1 MTTIALWQ
9 PAANELVPAT
19 ADTPLAI
26 TDYAL
31 QLGRKDKLQIV
42 AAFDSGHFEM
52 GVTYLW
58 GRTINALKKE
68 LSNVGVG
75 LIGEMLGRTDVDE
88 DDDINDILTEKE
100 AIRLA
105 EELGV
110 ISSTD
115 GMRLRHTYELITHF
129 SQMDNDE
136 GDLENLNRHEALAS
150 LQACVVGVLGRPKI
164 EVATKFIEFRAALES
179 KSISEG
185 DPYVEML
192 KGSPYF
198 FYKLTISVLMNAA
211 KKNVGANL
219 EHALANINTLVPA
232 LWENL
237 RHTERW
243 QVGHA
248 YAEAY
253 ADGKTTVVGG
263 LKSALLKVKGF
274 DFVPENL
281 RSDTFVKAADA
292 IIKAHEGLNNFY
304 NEAAAVKALTK
315 LGTTI
320 PTPAFPACLSALLC
334 VTLGNQYGVAW
345 SAQTDALKILE
356 SITLERWAYYMNN
369 VLPSDTRIFGKLFSS
384 KPRANFISLVKE
396 RNLAQVEFK
405 NKTVQQLVEAAS
417 KDNETKLESLARKM
431 HEEYYGKLAKA

>member
-9 PAANELVPAT
+9 PANNELVPAT
-19 ADTPLAI
+19 AETPLAI
-26 TDYAL
+26 TEYAL
-31 QLGRKDKLQIV
+31 QLAKKDKVQIV

-52 GVTYLW
+52 GVSYLW

-68 LSNVGVG
+68 LSNVGVS

-88 DDDINDILTEKE
+88 DDDVNDILTDKE

-129 SQMDNDE
+129 SQMDDDS
-136 GDLENLNRHEALAS
+136 GDLERLKRHEALAS
-150 LQACVVGVLGRPKI
+150 LEACVSGVLGRPKI

-179 KSISEG
+179 QSMKEG

-198 FYKLTISVLMNAA
+198 FHKLTISVLMNAA

-219 EHALANINTLVPA
+219 EHALANINTLLPV
-232 LWENL
+232 LWDNL

-292 IIKAHEGLNNFY
+292 IVKAHEGLNNFY

-334 VTLGNQYGVAW
+334 IKLGNEYGVAW
-345 SAQTDALKILE
+345 TAQNDAKSILD
-356 SITLERWAYYMNN
+356 SITTERWAYYLNN
-369 VLPSDTRIFGKLFSS
+369 VLPSDTRIFGKLASL
-384 KPRANFISLVKE
+384 KPISNFIALVKE
-396 RNLAQVEFK
+396 RNLSKIDFK
-405 NKTVQQLVEAAS
+405 NKTVQLLVEAAA
-417 KDNETKLESLARKM
+417 KDDATKLQILATKM
-431 HEEYYGKLAKA
+431 RDEYYGKQDKA

>member
-1 MTTIALWQ
+1 MTVALWQ
-9 PAANELVPAT
+9 PTANELVPAT

-26 TDYAL
+26 TNYAL
-31 QLGRKDKLQIV
+31 QLSKKDKQQIV

-52 GVTYLW
+52 GVSYLW

-88 DDDINDILTEKE
+88 DDDINDILTEKD

-129 SQMDNDE
+129 SQMDSDD
-136 GDLENLNRHEALAS
+136 GDQANVNKHEALAS
-150 LQACVVGVLGRPKI
+150 LQACVAGVLGRPKI

-179 KSISEG
+179 KSIQEG
-185 DPYVEML
+185 DPHVGML

-232 LWENL
+232 LWDNL

-243 QVGHA
+243 QIGHA

-292 IIKAHEGLNNFY
+292 IIKAHEGLNNFH
-304 NEAAAVKALTK
+304 NEAAAVRALTK

-320 PTPAFPACLSALLC
+320 PTPAFPACLSAVLC
-334 VTLGNQYGVAW
+334 VKLGNKYGVAW
-345 SAQTDALKILE
+345 TAQSDAEQILD
-356 SITLERWAYYMNN
+356 SVTLERWAYYLNN
-369 VLPSDTRIFGKLFSS
+369 VFPSDARIFGKLHSA
-384 KPRANFISLVKE
+384 KPRMLFISLVKE
-396 RNLAQVEFK
+396 RALAQVDFK
-405 NKTVQQLVEAAS
+405 NKTVQQLIEAAS
-417 KDNETKLESLARKM
+417 KDNETKLEGLARKM
-431 HEEYYGKLAKA
+431 HDEYYGEQTKA

>member
-9 PAANELVPAT
+9 PAANELVPASAT
-19 ADTPLAI
+19 NAQAI
-26 TDYAL
+26 TEYAL
-31 QLGRKDKLQIV
+31 QLGRKDKNQIV
-42 AAFDSGHFEM
+42 AAFESGHFEM

-88 DDDINDILTEKE
+88 NDDINDILTERE

-129 SQMDNDE
+129 SQMDSDE
-136 GDLENLNRHEALAS
+136 GDQQNLNQLEALSS
-150 LQACVVGVLGRPKI
+150 LQACVAGVLGRPKI
-164 EVATKFIEFRAALES
+164 EVATKFIEFRSALEA
-179 KSISEG
+179 KSIAEN

-219 EHALANINTLVPA
+219 EHALANVNTLVPA
-232 LWENL
+232 LWDNL

-304 NEAAAVKALTK
+304 NEAAPVKALTK

-334 VTLGNQYGVAW
+334 VTLGNRYGVAW
-345 SAQTDALKILE
+345 SAQADADSILD
-356 SITLERWAYYMNN
+356 SVTMERWAYYLNN
-369 VLPSDTRIFGKLFSS
+369 VLPSDTRIFGKLFLQS
-384 KPRANFISLVKE
+384 PRTRFIALVMQ
-396 RNLAQVEFK
+396 RNLGQVDFK
-405 NKTVQQLVEAAS
+405 NKTVQQLIEAAAKS
-417 KDNETKLESLARKM
+417 NDAKVENLARKM
-431 HEEYYGKLAKA
+431 HEEYYGKLAKS

>member
-9 PAANELVPAT
+9 PAANELVPAS
-19 ADTPLAI
+19 ANNAIAI
-26 TDYAL
+26 TDCAL
-31 QLGRKDKLQIV
+31 QLGKKDKNQIV
-42 AAFDSGHFEM
+42 AAFESGHFEM

-88 DDDINDILTEKE
+88 NDDINDILTERE

-129 SQMDNDE
+129 SQMDSEE
-136 GDLENLNRHEALAS
+136 GDQQNLNQHEALAS
-150 LQACVVGVLGRPKI
+150 LQACVAGVLGRPKI
-164 EVATKFIEFRAALES
+164 EVATKFIEFRSALEA
-179 KSISEG
+179 KSIAEN

-219 EHALANINTLVPA
+219 EHALANVNTLVPA
-232 LWENL
+232 LWDNL

-304 NEAAAVKALTK
+304 SEAAPVKALTK

-334 VTLGNQYGVAW
+334 VTLGNRYGVAW
-345 SAQTDALKILE
+345 SAQDDASSVLD
-356 SITLERWAYYMNN
+356 SVTLERWAYYLNN
-369 VLPSDTRIFGKLFSS
+369 VLPSDTRVFGKLFSQ
-384 KPRANFISLVKE
+384 KPRTRFIELVAQ
-396 RNLAQVEFK
+396 RNLGQADFK
-405 NKTVQQLVEAAS
+405 NKTVQQLVEAAA
-417 KDNETKLESLARKM
+417 KANDVKVEALARKM

>member
-9 PAANELVPAT
+9 PAANELVPAN
-19 ADTPLAI
+19 AKNALAI
-26 TDYAL
+26 TEYAL
-31 QLGRKDKLQIV
+31 QLGNRDKSQIV
-42 AAFDSGHFEM
+42 SAFDSGHFQM

-75 LIGEMLGRTDVDE
+75 LIGEMLGRTDIDE
-88 DDDINDILTEKE
+88 NDNINDILTDRE

-129 SQMDNDE
+129 SQMDSDE
-136 GDLENLNRHEALAS
+136 GDQQNLNQHEALAS
-150 LQACVVGVLGRPKI
+150 LQACVAGVLGRPKI
-164 EVATKFIEFRAALES
+164 EVATKFIEFRSALEA
-179 KSISEG
+179 KSIAEN

-219 EHALANINTLVPA
+219 EHALANVNTLVPA
-232 LWENL
+232 LWDNL

-243 QVGHA
+243 QVGHT

-263 LKSALLKVKGF
+263 LKSALLKVRGF

-304 NEAAAVKALTK
+304 SEAAPVKALTK

-334 VTLGNQYGVAW
+334 VFLGNRYGVAW
-345 SAQTDALKILE
+345 SAQDDANSILDAVT
-356 SITLERWAYYMNN
+356 SERWAYYLNN
-369 VLPSDTRIFGKLFSS
+369 VLPSDTRVFGKLVLQ
-384 KPRANFISLVKE
+384 KPRTRLIELV
-396 RNLAQVEFK
+396 AQRKLSQVDLK
-405 NKTVQQLVEAAS
+405 NKTAQQLIEAAANL
-417 KDNETKLESLARKM
+417 NEAKVESLSRKM
-431 HEEYYGKLAKA
+431 HDEYYGKLAKV

>member
-1 MTTIALWQ
+1 MTTISLWQ

-31 QLGRKDKLQIV
+31 QLGKKDKQQIV
-42 AAFDSGHFEM
+42 AAFESGHFEM

-88 DDDINDILTEKE
+88 DDDINEILTDKE

-129 SQMDNDE
+129 SQMDSDE
-136 GDLENLNRHEALAS
+136 GDFENLNRHEALAS
-150 LQACVVGVLGRPKI
+150 LQACIVGVLGRPKI

-179 KSISEG
+179 KSILEG

-211 KKNVGANL
+211 KKNLGANL
-219 EHALANINTLVPA
+219 EHALANINTFVPA
-232 LWENL
+232 LWDNL

-253 ADGKTTVVGG
+253 SDGKTTVVGG

-292 IIKAHEGLNNFY
+292 IIKAHEGTNNFY
-304 NEAAAVKALTK
+304 NEPSAVKALTK

-334 VTLGNQYGVAW
+334 ITLGNQYGVSW
-345 SAQTDALKILE
+345 NAQTDARSILD
-356 SITLERWAYYMNN
+356 SITVERWAYYLNN
-369 VLPSDTRIFGKLFSS
+369 VLPSDVRIFGKLFNQ
-384 KPRANFISLVKE
+384 KPRTNFIQLVKE
-396 RNLAQVEFK
+396 RNLSQVELK
-405 NKTVQQLVEAAS
+405 NKTVQHLVEAAAE
-417 KDNETKLESLARKM
+417 DNEAKLEKLAKKM
-431 HEEYYGKLAKA
+431 HEEYYGKQAKF

>member
-9 PAANELVPAT
+9 PAANELVPAS
-19 ADTPLAI
+19 ANNALAI
-26 TDYAL
+26 TEYAL
-31 QLGRKDKLQIV
+31 QLSKKDKSQIV
-42 AAFDSGHFEM
+42 AAFESGHFEM

-75 LIGEMLGRTDVDE
+75 LLGEMLGRTDVDE
-88 DDDINDILTEKE
+88 NDDINDILTERD

-129 SQMDNDE
+129 SQMDSDE
-136 GDLENLNRHEALAS
+136 GDQQNLNRHEALAS
-150 LQACVVGVLGRPKI
+150 LQTCVAGVLGRPKI
-164 EVATKFIEFRAALES
+164 EVATKFIEFRSALEA
-179 KSISEG
+179 KSIAEN

-219 EHALANINTLVPA
+219 EHALANINVLVPA
-232 LWENL
+232 LWDNL

-304 NEAAAVKALTK
+304 NEAAPVKALTR

-334 VTLGNQYGVAW
+334 VTLGNGYGVAW
-345 SAQTDALKILE
+345 SAQDDASSILD
-356 SITLERWAYYMNN
+356 SVTMERWAYYLNN
-369 VLPSDTRIFGKLFSS
+369 VFPSDSRIFGKLFLQ
-384 KPRANFISLVKE
+384 KPRTRFIDLVVE
-396 RNLAQVEFK
+396 RKLGQADFK
-405 NKTVQQLVEAAS
+405 NKTVQQLIEAAMKS
-417 KDNETKLESLARKM
+417 NDAKVESLARKM

>member
-1 MTTIALWQ
+1 MLTK

-19 ADTPLAI
+19 AETALAI
-26 TDYAL
+26 TDCAL
-31 QLGRKDKLQIV
+31 QLSKKDKQQIV
-42 AAFDSGHFEM
+42 AAFDSSHFEM

-88 DDDINDILTEKE
+88 DDNINDILTEKE
-100 AIRLA
+100 TIRLA

-129 SQMDNDE
+129 SQMDSDE
-136 GDLENLNRHEALAS
+136 GDSASLNKHEALAS
-150 LQACVVGVLGRPKI
+150 LQACVAGVLGRPKI
-164 EVATKFIEFRAALES
+164 EVATKFIEFRASLES
-179 KSISEG
+179 RSIPEG

-219 EHALANINTLVPA
+219 EHSLANINTIVPA

-243 QVGHA
+243 QIGHA

-263 LKSALLKVKGF
+263 LKSALLKIKGF

-304 NEAAAVKALTK
+304 NEAAAVKAFTK

-334 VTLGNQYGVAW
+334 ITLGNHYGVAW
-345 SAQTDALKILE
+345 TAQTDAQKILD
-356 SITLERWAYYMNN
+356 SITPERWAYYLNN
-369 VLPSDTRIFGKLFSS
+369 VLPSDTRIFGKLFSP
-384 KPRANFISLVKE
+384 KPRAQFVALVQKRE
-396 RNLAQVEFK
+396 LTYVEFR
-405 NKTVQQLVEAAS
+405 NKTVQQLIEAAS
-417 KDNETKLESLARKM
+417 KDNETKLESLAKKM
-431 HEEYYGKLAKA
+431 QEEYYGKLDKA

>member
-9 PAANELVPAT
+9 PAMNELVPAT
-19 ADTPLAI
+19 ADTPVAI
-26 TDYAL
+26 TEYAL
-31 QLGRKDKLQIV
+31 QLARKDKLQIV
-42 AAFDSGHFEM
+42 SAFESGHFEM

-58 GRTINALKKE
+58 GRTVNALKKE

-129 SQMDNDE
+129 SQMDGDD
-136 GDLENLNRHEALAS
+136 GDLERLKKNEALAS
-150 LQACVVGVLGRPKI
+150 LEACVTGVLGRPKI

-179 KSISEG
+179 KSIQEG
-185 DPYVEML
+185 DPYIEML

-219 EHALANINTLVPA
+219 EHALANINTLMPA
-232 LWENL
+232 LWDNL

-304 NEAAAVKALTK
+304 NEAATVKALIK

-334 VTLGNQYGVAW
+334 ITLGNQYGVAW
-345 SAQTDALKILE
+345 TAQADARSILD
-356 SITLERWAYYMNN
+356 SITSERWAYYLNN
-369 VLPSDTRIFGKLFSS
+369 VLPSDTRIFGKLLSQ
-384 KPRANFISLVKE
+384 KPGANFIALVDE
-396 RNLAQVEFK
+396 RNLSQVEFK

-417 KDNETKLESLARKM
+417 LKNEIKLRSVASKL

>member
-1 MTTIALWQ
+1 MTTISLWQ

-26 TDYAL
+26 TSYAL
-31 QLGRKDKLQIV
+31 QLGKKDKQQIV

-75 LIGEMLGRTDVDE
+75 LIGEMLGRADVDE
-88 DDDINDILTEKE
+88 DDDINEILTDKE

-115 GMRLRHTYELITHF
+115 GMRLRHTYERITHF
-129 SQMDNDE
+129 SQMDSDE
-136 GDLENLNRHEALAS
+136 GDFENLNKHEALAS
-150 LQACVVGVLGRPKI
+150 LEACIVGVLGRPKI

-179 KSISEG
+179 KSILEG

-211 KKNVGANL
+211 KKSFGANL
-219 EHALANINTLVPA
+219 EHALANINTFVPA
-232 LWENL
+232 LWDNL

-253 ADGKTTVVGG
+253 SDGKTTVVGG

-292 IIKAHEGLNNFY
+292 IIKAHEGMNNFY
-304 NEAAAVKALTK
+304 NEPAAVKALTK

-334 VTLGNQYGVAW
+334 ITLGNQYGVAW
-345 SAQTDALKILE
+345 NAQTDARSILDT
-356 SITLERWAYYMNN
+356 ITAERWAYYLNN
-369 VLPSDTRIFGKLFSS
+369 VLPSDARIFGKLFSP
-384 KPRANFISLVKE
+384 KPRNNFIQLVKE
-396 RNLAQVEFK
+396 RNLSQVELK
-405 NKTVQQLVEAAS
+405 NKTVQQLVEAAA
-417 KDNETKLESLARKM
+417 KDGEAKLENLAKKM
-431 HEEYYGKLAKA
+431 HEEYYGKKAKV

>member
-9 PAANELVPAT
+9 PAANELVPAN
-19 ADTPLAI
+19 AKNALAI
-26 TDYAL
+26 TEYAL
-31 QLGRKDKLQIV
+31 QLGNRDKSQIV
-42 AAFDSGHFEM
+42 SAFDSGHFEM

-75 LIGEMLGRTDVDE
+75 LIGEMLGRTDIDE
-88 DDDINDILTEKE
+88 NDNINDILTDRE

-129 SQMDNDE
+129 SQMDSDE
-136 GDLENLNRHEALAS
+136 GDQQNLNQHEALAS
-150 LQACVVGVLGRPKI
+150 LQACVAGVLGRPKI
-164 EVATKFIEFRAALES
+164 EVATKFIEFRSALEA
-179 KSISEG
+179 KSIPEN

-219 EHALANINTLVPA
+219 EHALANVNTLVPA
-232 LWENL
+232 LWDNL

-243 QVGHA
+243 QVGHT

-263 LKSALLKVKGF
+263 LKSALLKVRGF

-304 NEAAAVKALTK
+304 SEAAPVKALTK

-334 VTLGNQYGVAW
+334 VFLGNRYGVAW
-345 SAQTDALKILE
+345 SAQDDANSILDAVT
-356 SITLERWAYYMNN
+356 SERWAYYLNN
-369 VLPSDTRIFGKLFSS
+369 VLPSDTRVFGKLVLQ
-384 KPRANFISLVKE
+384 KPRTRLIELVAQ
-396 RNLAQVEFK
+396 RNLSQVDLK
-405 NKTVQQLVEAAS
+405 NKTAQQLIEAAANL
-417 KDNETKLESLARKM
+417 NEAKVESLSRKM
-431 HEEYYGKLAKA
+431 HDEYYGKLAKV

>member
-19 ADTPLAI
+19 ANNALAI
-26 TDYAL
+26 TECAL
-31 QLGRKDKLQIV
+31 QLGKKDKSQIV
-42 AAFDSGHFEM
+42 AAFESGHFEM

-88 DDDINDILTEKE
+88 NDDINDILTERE

-129 SQMDNDE
+129 SQMDSDE
-136 GDLENLNRHEALAS
+136 GDQQNLNQHEALAS
-150 LQACVVGVLGRPKI
+150 LQACVAGVLGRPKI
-164 EVATKFIEFRAALES
+164 EVATKFIEFRSALEA
-179 KSISEG
+179 KSIAEN

-232 LWENL
+232 LWDNL

-281 RSDTFVKAADA
+281 RSDTFVKAAEA

-304 NEAAAVKALTK
+304 NEAAPVKALTK

-320 PTPAFPACLSALLC
+320 PTPAFPACLSAILC
-334 VTLGNQYGVAW
+334 VTLGNGYGVAW
-345 SAQTDALKILE
+345 SAQVDASSILE
-356 SITLERWAYYMNN
+356 SVTMERWAYYLNN
-369 VLPSDTRIFGKLFSS
+369 VLPSDTRVFGKLFSQ
-384 KPRANFISLVKE
+384 KPRARFIELVAQ
-396 RNLAQVEFK
+396 RNLGQVDFK
-405 NKTVQQLVEAAS
+405 NKTVQQLIEAAVKS
-417 KDNETKLESLARKM
+417 SDAKVEILARKM

>member
-19 ADTPLAI
+19 AETPLAI
-26 TDYAL
+26 TEYAL
-31 QLGRKDKLQIV
+31 QLAKKDKIQIV

-52 GVTYLW
+52 GVSYLW

-68 LSNVGVG
+68 LANVGVS

-88 DDDINDILTEKE
+88 DDDINDILTDKE

-129 SQMDNDE
+129 SQMNDDD
-136 GDLENLNRHEALAS
+136 GDLERLKKHEALAS
-150 LQACVVGVLGRPKI
+150 LEACVTGVLGRPKI

-179 KSISEG
+179 KSMKEG

-192 KGSPYF
+192 TGSPYF

-232 LWENL
+232 LWDNL

-304 NEAAAVKALTK
+304 SEAAAVKALTK

-345 SAQTDALKILE
+345 TAQADARSILD
-356 SITLERWAYYMNN
+356 SITTERWAYYLNN
-369 VLPSDTRIFGKLFSS
+369 VLPSDTRIFGKLFSQ
-384 KPRANFISLVKE
+384 KPSANFIVLVKD
-396 RNLAQVEFK
+396 RSLSQVDFK
-405 NKTVQQLVEAAS
+405 NKTVQQLVDAAVNGNEAKLHSLAS
-417 KDNETKLESLARKM
+417 KI
-431 HEEYYGKLAKA
+431 HEEYYGKLAKV

>member
-19 ADTPLAI
+19 ANNALTI
-26 TDYAL
+26 TEYAL
-31 QLGRKDKLQIV
+31 QLGKKEKNQIV

-88 DDDINDILTEKE
+88 SDDINDILTERE

-115 GMRLRHTYELITHF
+115 GMRLRHTYELISHF
-129 SQMDNDE
+129 TQMDSDE
-136 GDLENLNRHEALAS
+136 GDQQSLNQHEALAS
-150 LQACVVGVLGRPKI
+150 LQACVAGVLGRPKI
-164 EVATKFIEFRAALES
+164 EVATKFIEFRSALEA
-179 KSISEG
+179 KSIAE
-185 DPYVEML
+185 DDAYVEML

-219 EHALANINTLVPA
+219 EHTLANINTLVPA
-232 LWENL
+232 LWDNL

-304 NEAAAVKALTK
+304 NEAAPVKALTK

-345 SAQTDALKILE
+345 SAQSDANSILE
-356 SITLERWAYYMNN
+356 SITMERWAYYLNN
-369 VLPSDTRIFGKLFSS
+369 VLPSDTRIFGKLFSQN
-384 KPRANFISLVKE
+384 PRKRFIDLVVQ
-396 RNLAQVEFK
+396 RNLGQVDFK
-405 NKTVQQLVEAAS
+405 NKTVQQLIEAAAKS
-417 KDNETKLESLARKM
+417 NDVKVDSLARKM
-431 HEEYYGKLAKA
+431 QEEYYGKLAKV

>member
-9 PAANELVPAT
+9 PAANELVPASAT
-19 ADTPLAI
+19 NAVAI
-26 TDYAL
+26 TDCAL
-31 QLGRKDKLQIV
+31 QLGKKDKSQIV
-42 AAFDSGHFEM
+42 AAFESGHFEM

-88 DDDINDILTEKE
+88 NDDINDILTERE

-129 SQMDNDE
+129 SQMDSEE
-136 GDLENLNRHEALAS
+136 GDQQNLNQHEALAS
-150 LQACVVGVLGRPKI
+150 LQACVAGVLGRPKI
-164 EVATKFIEFRAALES
+164 EVATKFIEFRTALEA
-179 KSISEG
+179 KSIAEN

-219 EHALANINTLVPA
+219 EHALANVNTLVPA
-232 LWENL
+232 LWDNL

-304 NEAAAVKALTK
+304 NEAAPVKALTK

-334 VTLGNQYGVAW
+334 VTLGNRYGVAW
-345 SAQTDALKILE
+345 SAQDDASSVLD
-356 SITLERWAYYMNN
+356 SVTLERWAYYLNN
-369 VLPSDTRIFGKLFSS
+369 VLPSDTRVFGKLFSQ
-384 KPRANFISLVKE
+384 KPRTRFIELVAQ
-396 RNLAQVEFK
+396 RNLGQADFK
-405 NKTVQQLVEAAS
+405 NKTVQQLIEAAAKANEAKVEA
-417 KDNETKLESLARKM
+417 LARKM

>member
-9 PAANELVPAT
+9 PATNELVPAT
-19 ADTPLAI
+19 AETPLAI
-26 TDYAL
+26 AEYAL
-31 QLGRKDKLQIV
+31 QLAKKDKVQIV
-42 AAFDSGHFEM
+42 AAFESGHFEM

-129 SQMDNDE
+129 SQMDGDD
-136 GDLENLNRHEALAS
+136 GDLERLKKNEALAS
-150 LQACVVGVLGRPKI
+150 FEACVSGVLGRPKI
-164 EVATKFIEFRAALES
+164 EVATKFIEFRSALES
-179 KSISEG
+179 KSIQEG

-232 LWENL
+232 LWDNL

-292 IIKAHEGLNNFY
+292 IIKAHEGLNNFF

-334 VTLGNQYGVAW
+334 ITLGNQYGVAW
-345 SAQTDALKILE
+345 TAQTEARSIMD
-356 SITLERWAYYMNN
+356 SITTERWAYYLNN
-369 VLPSDTRIFGKLFSS
+369 VLPSDTRIFGKLFSQ
-384 KPRANFISLVKE
+384 KPRSNFIALVKE
-396 RNLAQVEFK
+396 RNLSQVEFK
-405 NKTVQQLVEAAS
+405 NKTVQLLIEAAA
-417 KDNETKLESLARKM
+417 KDNDSKLASLAHKM
-431 HEEYYGKLAKA
+431 HEEYYGKMTKA